1 MNQAELLAK
10 AARSFGE
17 RPAVS
22 EGGAVRLSYAELA
35 ARVARIAGG
44 LRGLGLAP
52 GDRVALAMKNCP
64 AYFELLYGAWHA
76 GCAASPINA
85 KLHPREFAYILEN
98 NGARVCFVTDDLAEA
113 IAPLVD
119 EIPTLERVIVAGS
132 PEHRRLQEADAI
144 ALHPMKP
151 DDLAWLFYTSGT
163 TGRPKGAM
171 LTCRNLIAMLL
182 NYLADIDPEVR
193 PEDSLVHAAPIS
205 HGGGLIGLSHF
216 ARGANNVV
224 PESGGYDVAETLEL
238 IRRWPR
244 CNYFM
249 APTMITRFVNAY
261 SGKGVETPNLKT
273 IVYGGAPM
281 YVEDTIRALDVLGP
295 VLVQLYGQGE
305 SPNCISYLPKWMHA
319 DRGHPRWQ
327 ERLGSV
333 GIVRTNV
340 LVRICDSEDRDLPVG
355 ETGEILVQGDT
366 VMAGY
371 WRNDK
376 ASADTLRG
384 GWLHTGDVGA
394 FDEFGFLA
402 LKDRSKDMIIS
413 GGTNIYPR
421 EIEEVLL
428 RHDAV
433 QECAVIGRRHPDW
446 GEEPI
451 AYIVA
456 RPGRAVTPAELDRL
470 CLDNIARFKRP
481 KDYRFI
487 EALPKNNSGKIL
499 KTELRAL
506 LAKEGGRG

>member
-1 MNQAELLAK
+1 MNQAALLAK

-22 EGGAVRLSYAELA
+22 KGAGVVLSYRDLA
-35 ARVARIAGG
+35 IRASRIGGG
-44 LRGLGLAP
+44 LRALGLAP

-64 AYFELLYGAWHA
+64 EYFELLYGAWWA

-85 KLHPREFAYILEN
+85 KLHAREFAYILEN
-98 NGARVCFVTDDLAEA
+98 NGAKVCFVTPDLAEA
-113 IAPLVD
+113 IEPLTR
-119 EIPTLERVIVAGS
+119 EILTLERVIVVGS
-132 PEHRRLQEADAI
+132 PEHQRLVQSDAV
-144 ALHPMKP
+144 ALEPRKP
-151 DDLAWLFYTSGT
+151 EDLGWLFYTSGT

-171 LTCRNLIAMLL
+171 LSCRNLLAMVL
-182 NYLADIDPEVR
+182 NYLADVDPDVL
-193 PEDSLVHAAPIS
+193 PGDSLVHAAPIS
-205 HGGGLIGLSHF
+205 HGGGLIGLGHF
-216 ARGANNVV
+216 ARGANNVI
-224 PESGGYDVAETLEL
+224 PESGGYEIPETLEL

-261 SGKGVETPNLKT
+261 AGKGAETANLKT

-281 YVEDTIRALDVLGP
+281 YVEDTIRALDLLGP

-305 SPNCISYLPKWMHA
+305 SPNTISYLPKWMHA
-319 DRGHPRWQ
+319 DRAHPRWLD
-327 ERLGSV
+327 RLGSV

-340 LVRICDSEDRDLPVG
+340 LVRVCDAEDRDLPVG

-366 VMAGY
+366 VMPGY
-371 WRNDK
+371 WRNEA
-376 ASADTLRG
+376 ASAETLRG

-394 FDEFGFLA
+394 FDEFGFLT

-421 EIEEVLL
+421 EIEEALL
-428 RHDAV
+428 KHDGV

-446 GEEPI
+446 GEEPV
-451 AYIVA
+451 AFVVA
-456 RPGRAVTPAELDRL
+456 RPGRTLQPGELDQVV
-470 CLDNIARFKRP
+470 LDNIARFKRP
-481 KDYRFI
+481 KDYRFV
-487 EALPKNNSGKIL
+487 ESLPKNNYGKIL

-506 LAKEGGRG
+506 LAAEKA